1 MTEVSVI
8 GVGMH
13 PFGRFPG
20 KSALDMSADALRAAL
35 TDAGISWSDVQT
47 CFAGS
52 LEVSNPDSVVA
63 KIGLTGIPVYGVFN
77 GCATANTSLSMA
89 ARAIEHGEADIAV
102 AVGFDKH
109 PRGAFS
115 ADPSVLGLPAWYA
128 ETGMFLTTHFFG
140 MKINRYMHQYG
151 ITPMTLARVAAK
163 NFRNGELNER
173 AWRRTPMSE
182 EDILAAPYL
191 NYPLTRFMYCAPDE
205 GAAAVVLCRADK
217 AREYQSQPIRLAASL
232 LRTRTDG
239 AFEVQCPSLPATGA
253 PSPTVA
259 ASLAAYEL
267 AGVSPSDV
275 GVAQLQDTDA
285 GSEVIHMAE
294 NGFCADGDQEKL
306 IADGHTEIGGSLP
319 VNTDG
324 GLIANGEPIGASGLR
339 QIHEVVLQMRGQAGN
354 RQIAVPP
361 RVGYTHLYGSPGTGA
376 VSILIR

>member
-20 KSALDMSADALRAAL
+20 KSALDMGADALRAAL

-140 MKINRYMHQYG
+140 MKINRYMHEYG

-217 AREYQSQPIRLAASL
+217 AREYQSQPIRLAAACH
-232 LRTRTDG
+232 RGTEPYRRRIARG
-239 AFEVQCPSLPATGA
+239 VR
-253 PSPTVA
+253 
-259 ASLAAYEL
+259 
-267 AGVSPSDV
+267 AGR
-275 GVAQLQDTDA
+275 G
-285 GSEVIHMAE
+285 
-294 NGFCADGDQEKL
+294 
-306 IADGHTEIGGSLP
+306 IAIGC
-319 VNTDG
+319 G
-324 GLIANGEPIGASGLR
+324 G
-339 QIHEVVLQMRGQAGN
+339 
-354 RQIAVPP
+354 
-361 RVGYTHLYGSPGTGA
+361 GA
-376 VSILIR
+376 VAGHRRRLRGHPHGGERILRRR